1 MTDFENDLPFNN
13 VHEYSVSEISTAI
26 KRTVEDQFG
35 YVRLRGE
42 LSGFKRHTSGHLY
55 MALKDEK
62 AVIDGVMWRG
72 NAARLTFRP
81 EDGLEV
87 VVTGKVTTY
96 PGRSK
101 YQIVIDH
108 MEPAGVGALMALLEE
123 RKKKLAAEGLFL
135 GEYKKPI
142 PFLPKVI
149 GVITSPTG
157 AVIRDILHRLN
168 DRCPRHV
175 LVWGVAVQGEGAAEQ
190 VAQAIKGFNALEQ
203 GGAVPRP
210 DVLIV
215 ARGGGSLEDLWAF
228 NEEVVVRAAA
238 GSDIPLIS
246 AVGHETDTTLID
258 HASDKRAPTP
268 TAAAEMAVPVMA
280 DLRYTVEDLAARLDR
295 SIARM
300 IERKGEKTQAL
311 SRAMPRLRELI
322 AIPSQRLDELAERL
336 PRALSVLAQ
345 EKRGRLERIAGR
357 LQSRLLA
364 TTIVQHQRRI
374 KDLNG
379 RLDRALGH
387 RVKGFEGQLQA
398 TTRLLS
404 SLSYERV
411 LDRGFAVVMDEKNKP
426 ITKVAGVK
434 TGAALHLRFADGVAD
449 AIGGG
454 ASQPIKKKKE
464 KPAQS
469 GPSQGQLF

>member
-1 MTDFENDLPFNN
+1 MSDFENNSSFGN
-13 VHEYSVSEISTAI
+13 VHEYSVSEISNAI

-42 LSGFKRHTSGHLY
+42 LSGFKRHSSGHLY
-55 MALKDEK
+55 MALKDDK

-72 NAARLTFRP
+72 NAARLGFRP

-108 MEPAGVGALMALLEE
+108 MEPAGVGALMALLEQ
-123 RKKKLAAEGLFL
+123 RKKQLASEGLFL
-135 GEYKKPI
+135 EEHKRPL

-149 GVITSPTG
+149 GVVTSPTG

-175 LVWGVAVQGEGAAEQ
+175 LVWPVAVQGEGAAEQ
-190 VAQAIKGFNALEQ
+190 VAEAIQGFNALKKD
-203 GGAVPRP
+203 GPIPRP

-238 GSDIPLIS
+238 ASDIPLIS

-258 HASDKRAPTP
+258 YASDRRAPTP

-295 SIARM
+295 SVSRNLD
-300 IERKGEKTQAL
+300 RHSEKVAAL
-311 SRAMPRLRELI
+311 GRAMPQLRDLI
-322 AIPSQRLDELAERL
+322 AIPTQRLDEMAERL
-336 PRALSVLAQ
+336 PRALSVLVN

-364 TTIVQHQRRI
+364 TSLIQHDRQLI
-374 KDLNG
+374 E
-379 RLDRALGH
+379 LDARMVRALNYQMKSAGE
-387 RVKGFEGQLQA
+387 RLNA
-398 TTRLLS
+398 TTRLLD

-411 LDRGFAVVMDEKNKP
+411 LERGFAVVMDEKD
-426 ITKVAGVK
+426 KVISTASGVK
-434 TGAALHLRFADGVAD
+434 SGAALKLRFRDGD
-449 AIGGG
+449 AQAVGGG
-454 ASQPIKKKKE
+454 AKASKKKQ
-464 KPAQS
+464 KP
-469 GPSQGQLF
+469 PEQGQLF

>member
-1 MTDFENDLPFNN
+1 MSDFENNSAFGN
-13 VHEYSVSEISTAI
+13 VHEYSVSEISNAI

-42 LSGFKRHTSGHLY
+42 LSGFKRHSSGHLY
-55 MALKDEK
+55 MALKDDK

-72 NAARLTFRP
+72 NAARLGFRP

-87 VVTGKVTTY
+87 VVTGKITTY

-108 MEPAGVGALMALLEE
+108 MEPAGVGALMALLEQ
-123 RKKKLAAEGLFL
+123 RKKQLASEGLFL
-135 GEYKKPI
+135 EEHKKRL

-149 GVITSPTG
+149 GVVTSPTG

-175 LVWGVAVQGEGAAEQ
+175 LVWPVAVQGEGAAEQ
-190 VAQAIKGFNALEQ
+190 VAQAIEGFNALEKD
-203 GGAVPRP
+203 GPIPRP

-238 GSDIPLIS
+238 ASDIPLIS

-258 HASDKRAPTP
+258 YASDRRAPTP
-268 TAAAEMAVPVMA
+268 TAAAEMAVPVLA
-280 DLRYTVEDLAARLDR
+280 DLRYTVGDLAVRLDR
-295 SIARM
+295 SITRNM
-300 IERKGEKTQAL
+300 ERRGEKVASL
-311 SRAMPRLRELI
+311 ERAMPKLRDLI
-322 AIPSQRLDELAERL
+322 AIPAQRLDEMTERL
-336 PRALSVLAQ
+336 PRALSVLVN
-345 EKRGRLERIAGR
+345 EKRGRLERISGR

-364 TTIVQHQRRI
+364 TSLKQHDRQLI
-374 KDLNG
+374 E
-379 RLDRALGH
+379 LDARMARALNYQMKSATD
-387 RVKGFEGQLQA
+387 RLNA
-398 TTRLLS
+398 TTRLLD

-411 LDRGFAVVMDEKNKP
+411 LERGFAVVLDEKD
-426 ITKVAGVK
+426 KVISTASGVK
-434 TGAALHLRFADGVAD
+434 SGAALKLRFRDGD
-449 AIGGG
+449 AQAVGGG
-454 ASQPIKKKKE
+454 AKAPKKKQ
-464 KPAQS
+464 KP
-469 GPSQGQLF
+469 PEQGQLF

>member
-1 MTDFENDLPFNN
+1 MTDFENNSAFGN
-13 VHEYSVSEISTAI
+13 VHEYSVSEISNAI

-42 LSGFKRHTSGHLY
+42 LSGFKRHSSGHLY
-55 MALKDEK
+55 MALKDDK

-72 NAARLTFRP
+72 NAARLGFRP

-108 MEPAGVGALMALLEE
+108 MEPAGVGALMALLEQ
-123 RKKKLAAEGLFL
+123 RKKQLASEGLFL
-135 GEYKKPI
+135 EEHKKRL

-175 LVWGVAVQGEGAAEQ
+175 LVWPVAVQGDGAAEQ
-190 VAQAIKGFNALEQ
+190 VAQAIEGFNGLAKD
-203 GGAVPRP
+203 GDVPRP

-238 GSDIPLIS
+238 ASDIPLIS

-258 HASDKRAPTP
+258 YASDRRAPTP
-268 TAAAEMAVPVMA
+268 TAAAEMAVPVLA
-280 DLRYTVEDLAARLDR
+280 DLRYTVGDLGVRLDR
-295 SIARM
+295 SIARNM
-300 IERKGEKTQAL
+300 ERRDERVIAL
-311 SRAMPRLRELI
+311 GRAMPKLRDLI
-322 AIPSQRLDELAERL
+322 AIPSQRLDEMADRL
-336 PRALSVLAQ
+336 PRALSVLVN
-345 EKRGRLERIAGR
+345 EKRGRLERISGR
-357 LQSRLLA
+357 LQGRLLA
-364 TTIVQHQRRI
+364 TSLAQHDRH
-374 KDLNG
+374 LLE
-379 RLDRALGH
+379 LDARMTRALSYQMKSAGE
-387 RVKGFEGQLQA
+387 RLNA
-398 TTRLLS
+398 TTRLMD

-411 LDRGFAVVMDEKNKP
+411 LERGFAVVLDEKD
-426 ITKVAGVK
+426 KVISTAANVK
-434 TGAALHLRFADGVAD
+434 SGAALKLRFRDGD
-449 AIGGG
+449 AQAVGGG
-454 ASQPIKKKKE
+454 SKAPKKKQKAPE
-464 KPAQS
+464 
-469 GPSQGQLF
+469 QGQLF